1 MVETKKVID
10 ITRQLKKYFQKEIK
24 PHKDDSWVDLTK
36 NKVGYEISFNKEF
49 YVNENLR
56 STSKILEDIKN
67 LNNEIQKDLME
78 LS

>member
-1 MVETKKVID
+1 MTESTEE
-10 ITRQLKKYFQKEIK
+10 YFQKEIK
-24 PHKDDSWVDLTK
+24 PHKDDSWVDLTN

-49 YVNENLR
+49 YVHENLR
-56 STSKILEDIKN
+56 STSNILEDIKN